1 MDFGKGYIS
10 FSIHKRKIKMK
21 IKSTHVL
28 IIAIFFTCISSIK
41 NTQAQNKDET
51 KSLSEQIDKVTKKM
65 QLKLILSKE
74 QLIKIDNILVESIPK
89 TILKEQR
96 EKILNAINQKIET
109 ELTKRQKTKFDILK
123 SKWLDEIIGASQ

>member
-1 MDFGKGYIS
+1 LDFGIVYIS
-10 FSIHKRKIKMK
+10 FSIDKRKIKMK

-41 NTQAQNKDET
+41 NTQAQNEDQT

-65 QLKLILSKE
+65 QLKLILSNE
-74 QLIKIDNILVESIPK
+74 QLTKINNILVESIPK

-96 EKILNAINQKIET
+96 EKILNAINQKIESV
-109 ELTKRQKTKFDILK
+109 LTKRQKTKFDILK

>member
-1 MDFGKGYIS
+1 
-10 FSIHKRKIKMK
+10 MK
-21 IKSTHVL
+21 IKSIHVL
-28 IIAIFFTCISSIK
+28 IIAIFFTCIGSIK
-41 NTQAQNKDET
+41 NTQAQNEEET

-74 QLIKIDNILVESIPK
+74 QLTKIDTILVESIPK

-109 ELTKRQKTKFDILK
+109 VLTKRQKTKFDILK
-123 SKWLDEIIGASQ
+123 SKWLDEIIGASE